1 VEVVGDRLVLTVR
14 DNGQGF
20 DTGAAG
26 EGGFGLTSM
35 RERASLIDG
44 RISIS
49 SRPRDGTLVSIDLP
63 VPAGE
68 PGVAGTPGAAS
79 TPGTAGGRLAAG
91 AGG

>member
-1 VEVVGDRLVLTVR
+1 VR
-14 DNGQGF
+14 DNGRGF
-20 DTGAAG
+20 DPGAAG
-26 EGGFGLTSM
+26 EGSFGLTSM

-44 RISIS
+44 RITIS

-68 PGVAGTPGAAS
+68 PGVAATPGAAGTPGAAS
-79 TPGTAGGRLAAG
+79 TPGTAGGRVAAG